1 MSKLFIMAGVAGSG
15 KSALAPFV
23 LNECKKRS
31 LNLTPLDPDVL
42 YGPMERTLL
51 TVAGVDPNDRDS
63 SIFKLLAR
71 PARYEGLWNASKFL
85 LDHGC
90 DVLLI
95 APFSKEA
102 KEGLIKRHA
111 LEQIGC
117 HHQVEAVWIYASE
130 SVRKQRIVNRARAE
144 DSVKLENWARYESG
158 LPSEKIIDDIVM
170 VKNEGS
176 LEVAALKVLSA
187 WNIS

>member
-1 MSKLFIMAGVAGSG
+1 MSNLFIMAGVAGSG

-23 LNECKKRS
+23 LNECKKRN
-31 LNLTPLDPDVL
+31 LNLTPLDPDIL

-63 SIFKLLAR
+63 NIFKLLAR

-102 KEGLIKRHA
+102 KEGVIKQNA
-111 LEQIGC
+111 LKQIGTQ
-117 HHQVEAVWIYASE
+117 HHVGAVWIYASE
-130 SVRKQRIVNRARAE
+130 SVRRQRIIARARPE
-144 DSVKLENWARYESG
+144 DAVKLENWEQYESS
-158 LPSEKIIDDIVM
+158 LPSEKVIDGIEM

-176 LEVAALKVLSA
+176 LEDSALKVLSA
-187 WNIS
+187 WNVK